1 MNDSVTSKGT
11 FRFFVCV
18 RLYSLSQAK
27 QEKWENSSK
36 QINETNDTLNAMHRM
51 TISRY
56 SSIVFFPENRTKR
69 YTLTRAGSFINFFSP
84 SVFEPSFGHFH
95 SRFILTAL
103 SVLFIYK
110 RKCLHNRKKLLNK
123 TKLQKICS
131 IPRQWWCW
139 LLAKIIRKRRRFKGN
154 AEYIKT
160 CSRYLIL
167 RMQMIYAKNV

>member
-123 TKLQKICS
+123 TKPKKYVQS
-131 IPRQWWCW
+131 
-139 LLAKIIRKRRRFKGN
+139 LASDGVGYWPKLFESEGVSKEMRN
-154 AEYIKT
+154 
-160 CSRYLIL
+160 IL
-167 RMQMIYAKNV
+167 KHVPDIWF